1 MKETTMKSLA
11 LALAM
16 TVATPAFAQEVMT
29 DAERTA
35 FRDEVRAYLMEN
47 PEVIMEAVGILQ
59 QREEEAKAGNDV
71 TLARTYAGQLH
82 DDPNSWVG
90 GNIDGDITV
99 VEFMDYKCGYC
110 KKAYPEVAN
119 LLTTDG
125 NIRYIVKEFP
135 ILGDQSMLAA
145 QFAIATKLVAGD
157 EAYETVH
164 NTLMEFR
171 GDITDDMLTKLGDS
185 LDLDTAA
192 ITVEMA
198 GAEVAKI
205 INDNR
210 LLGQAMQISGT
221 PTFVV
226 QDQMLRGYV
235 PFDQMVQI
243 VAQIR
248 DAG

>member
-1 MKETTMKSLA
+1 
-11 LALAM
+11 
-16 TVATPAFAQEVMT
+16 
-29 DAERTA
+29 
-35 FRDEVRAYLMEN
+35 
-47 PEVIMEAVGILQ
+47 
-59 QREEEAKAGNDV
+59 
-71 TLARTYAGQLH
+71 
-82 DDPNSWVG
+82 
-90 GNIDGDITV
+90 
-99 VEFMDYKCGYC
+99 
-110 KKAYPEVAN
+110 
-119 LLTTDG
+119 
-125 NIRYIVKEFP
+125 
-135 ILGDQSMLAA
+135 
-145 QFAIATKLVAGD
+145 LVAGD

-171 GDITDDMLTKLGDS
+171 GDITPDMLTKLGES

-192 ITVEMA
+192 ITVEME
-198 GAEVAKI
+198 GAEVAKV

-243 VAQIR
+243 VEQIR